1 VVKNKVVLTASAG
14 DALSIDVHAIVQ
26 VGAVCAP

>member
-1 VVKNKVVLTASAG
+1 VVLTASAG

>member
-1 VVKNKVVLTASAG
+1 VLTASAG